1 MTNKPWLKKD
11 NDTKEIIVMGAKLE
25 IRKLTFGE
33 SRKSINGAFRHN
45 PITKQ
50 NELDQTL
57 AGILR
62 SIKMIVSWELTDEN
76 DKELPIDIG
85 TFDMLD
91 EEFVSELVQVMNT
104 EDESEL
110 DEKEKK

>member
-11 NDTKEIIVMGAKLE
+11 NDTKEVTVMGAKFE
-25 IRKLTFGE
+25 IKKLTFGE
-33 SRKSINGAFRHN
+33 SRKAINGALRHN

-50 NELDQTL
+50 DDLDQTL

-62 SIKMIVSWELTDEN
+62 SIKMIESWELTDGS
-76 DKELPIDIG
+76 DKELPIDIN

-91 EEFVSELVQVMNT
+91 EEFVSELIQTINA

-110 DEKEKK
+110 DEKGKK